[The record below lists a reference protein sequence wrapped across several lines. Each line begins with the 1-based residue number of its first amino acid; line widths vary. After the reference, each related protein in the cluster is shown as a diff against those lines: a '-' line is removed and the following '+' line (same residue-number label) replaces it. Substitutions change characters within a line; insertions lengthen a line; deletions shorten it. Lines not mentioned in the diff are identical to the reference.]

1 MFMNLLAAAVSSVL
15 ALVVWLLS
23 VIVLAKLTN
32 LPGAVILLLP
42 GFGCGLLL
50 FIVLAFRKVRQRVA
64 ARHRKTLS

>member
-15 ALVVWLLS
+15 ALMLWLLS

-32 LPGAVILLLP
+32 LPGAVILMLP

-50 FIVLAFRKVRQRVA
+50 FIGWAFRKARQRVA
-64 ARHRKTLS
+64 ARH

>member
-1 MFMNLLAAAVSSVL
+1 
-15 ALVVWLLS
+15 VVWLLS

-50 FIVLAFRKVRQRVA
+50 FIGWAFRKVRQRVA
-64 ARHRKTLS
+64 VRHRKILS